1 MHLSGKCTHKGTI
14 FYSTDFTARH
24 ETDIHSLIASSK
36 DMWCEGKE
44 KSGSSYF
51 KVMAELTMQPLFGQ
65 VYLKQELHA
74 V

>member
-1 MHLSGKCTHKGTI
+1 MHLSGKCTHKGAI
-14 FYSTDFTARH
+14 FYSIDFTARH
-24 ETDIHSLIASSK
+24 ETDIHSLIASCK

-44 KSGSSYF
+44 KCGTSYF

-65 VYLKQELHA
+65 VFLKLELHA

>member
-14 FYSTDFTARH
+14 FYSIDFKARH
-24 ETDIHSLIASSK
+24 ETDIHSLIASCK

-44 KSGSSYF
+44 KCGSSYF
-51 KVMAELTMQPLFGQ
+51 KVMAEQIMQQLFGQ
-65 VYLKQELHA
+65 VFLRQELRA